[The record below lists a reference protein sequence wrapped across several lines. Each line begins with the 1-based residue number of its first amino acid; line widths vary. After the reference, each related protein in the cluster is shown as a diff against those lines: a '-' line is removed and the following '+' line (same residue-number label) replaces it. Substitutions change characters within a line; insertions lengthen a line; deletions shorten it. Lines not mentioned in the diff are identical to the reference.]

1 MPLSCLVVNQQ
12 YIAWRQ
18 WYSRKKSGEETGVCV
33 LVGKQKEIGD
43 ELQRQWS
50 GGGGIPWGVEKRLRR
65 IICLGWTPCSI
76 NTLTASITVFP
87 VPADT
92 ENSSFDVCLTLQ
104 CLRCHFTYRNKNQ
117 RVHLKLANNA
127 KKIFFFSIK
136 SFISWLIAYNWCIT
150 VCQHL
155 IKVLSCVL
163 IDLPMSLGT
172 WQALISDSVSMHQCN
187 HMFHHSDIIKHTFKP
202 GSVAVIF
209 FSKTESRKMLLCDIG
224 KPGLL
229 RYYFCWPSLCY
240 SAAWW
245 LSPRQCIISP
255 MRAVI
260 IRTVW
265 MGWYDVEMQTWR
277 WRSTQGRFL
286 KMNKY
291 MKLFLHL
298 HRNRHLLTFTCY
310 WGQ

>member
-1 MPLSCLVVNQQ
+1 MISLVVNQQ
-12 YIAWRQ
+12 YIARRQ
-18 WYSRKKSGEETGVCV
+18 WYSRNRSGEEIGVCD

-43 ELQRQWS
+43 ELQFQWT

-92 ENSSFDVCLTLQ
+92 ENSRFDVCLTLQ
-104 CLRCHFTYRNKNQ
+104 CLQCHFIYRNKKQ
-117 RVHLKLANNA
+117 CVHLKLNINT
-127 KKIFFFSIK
+127 KRFFS
-136 SFISWLIAYNWCIT
+136 FLLYWLIAYNWCIM

-155 IKVLSCVL
+155 KKVLSCVL

-172 WQALISDSVSMHQCN
+172 WQPLISDPVSMHQCN
-187 HMFHHSDIIKHTFKP
+187 HMFHHSDIMKHTFNLARSP
-202 GSVAVIF
+202 SYF
-209 FSKTESRKMLLCDIG
+209 FKNREQRNAALWHW

-265 MGWYDVEMQTWR
+265 MGWYDVEMRTWW

-298 HRNRHLLTFTCY
+298 HKNRHLLTFTRY
-310 WGQ
+310 WWW